1 MDLEQ
6 LKNIIEASLL
16 ASQEP
21 LSRTALGNLL
31 NEQDAVSAEQI
42 RQCLDALRDAC
53 DGRGIELVE
62 VASGYRY
69 QVRTDTYPWISR
81 LWKDRPQRY
90 SHALLETLALIT
102 YRQPITRGEI
112 EQVRGVVVSTQIMRT
127 LEDREWVRVVG
138 HRDTPGRPALYAT
151 TREFLDYFN
160 LKSLDELPSLADIRD
175 LTQLEPQLS
184 LDGSST
190 HPDDAAI
197 PAQQATPTSPD
208 PMTHELPHTD
218 SQEQSL

>member
-21 LSRTALGNLL
+21 LSRTALGNLF
-31 NEQDAVSAEQI
+31 NEQDAVSSEQI
-42 RQCLDALRDAC
+42 RQCLDALQDAC
-53 DGRGIELVE
+53 GGRAIELVE

-69 QVRTDTYPWISR
+69 QVRSDTYPWISR

-102 YRQPITRGEI
+102 YRQPVTRGEI
-112 EQVRGVVVSTQIMRT
+112 EQVRGVVVSTHIMRT

-160 LKSLDELPSLADIRD
+160 LKSLDELPPLADIRD
-175 LTQLEPQLS
+175 LTELEPQLS
-184 LDGSST
+184 LDGSSSN
-190 HPDDAAI
+190 PDAAI
-197 PAQQATPTSPD
+197 PAHQTTPTSPD
-208 PMTHELPHTD
+208 PMTHELPQTD
-218 SQEQSL
+218 SQEQHL